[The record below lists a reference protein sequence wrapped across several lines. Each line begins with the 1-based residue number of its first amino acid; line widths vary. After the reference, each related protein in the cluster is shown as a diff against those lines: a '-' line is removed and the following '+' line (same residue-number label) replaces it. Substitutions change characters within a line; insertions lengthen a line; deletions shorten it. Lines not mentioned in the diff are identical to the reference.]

1 MLLRCLIKRQSK
13 YCMNNVLSRNNNN
26 KMMTSINTHNV
37 INSTINN
44 SRMNNNNH
52 VNINHCRPYGIST
65 NVAAS
70 RMIKSN
76 IKKSQKKKRKRKISD
91 DRTSEARFYEKSSFS
106 YFLIGGLIVTY
117 LYRNSG
123 EGSKYRRGESSKYKP
138 MARNS
143 RQKSD

>member
-91 DRTSEARFYEKSSFS
+91 GRTSEARFYEKSSFS
-106 YFLIGGLIVTY
+106 YFLIGGLLVTY